1 MQLSLED
8 VQDIKVAE
16 DLVLDESERSSLE
29 ALIKTFR
36 IPDKR
41 VKGIYSFTYKGLHKK
56 EMLERLRFVWE
67 IESVLASPLITLLI
81 VPALILA
88 SIYLF

>member
-1 MQLSLED
+1 MDVMQLSLED

-67 IESVLASPLITLLI
+67 IESVLASQPFDNTFNC
-81 VPALILA
+81 A
-88 SIYLF
+88 STNTR